1 MEGSTAVVVQKE
13 KESFADLVR
22 HGAGVEWPVARI
34 AALNKLLP
42 RDFQNDP
49 TSAIALAIRAKR
61 SGLDPFTQI
70 HAWKNERGDLQ
81 FQTARDGFI
90 EIASRDPHVES
101 LEFQHVY
108 EGESFEWRKDSD
120 GKVHITHSGGLKK
133 GDLIGAYCC
142 AHMVGD
148 KADHLEMRLVQDYRH
163 LMKKSNWVNYLPDML
178 LTRVVSA
185 CVRLVCPA
193 SAGLY
198 SEADF
203 VLNETDTSKEMIRR
217 FQEENVQ
224 GQVERIRGRLASVED
239 TLYEEQEVDEE
250 KWHRAPEPVEEPP
263 YCDVCGG
270 VHDGPCPD
278 EFAPEVEN
286 AQEAAH
292 EDIESRYE
300 CAFCDEVKDSQQAL
314 AGHMRAHAEEKRTLE
329 EIVALPWPGAVDVSR
344 DDEGWWVVW
353 SVWLDKQ
360 LVRANN
366 LGMALKGSKAWLA
379 KEAGE
384 EIPDI
389 AARGSVTVLKP
400 VAPKL
405 SDIYRWATENGLSA
419 NDVGKVVQRDFEV
432 FRREGAATVNPF
444 DLDDAA
450 LIELFDTLKRQHAAD
465 GE

>member
-133 GDLIGAYCC
+133 GELIGAYCC
-142 AHMVGD
+142 AHMVGER
-148 KADHLEMRLVQDYRH
+148 ADHLEMRLVQDYRH

-203 VLNETDTSKEMIRR
+203 VLNESDTSKDLIRR

-224 GQVERIRGRLASVED
+224 GQVERIRGRLAAVEED
-239 TLYEEQEVDEE
+239 LDEDG
-250 KWHRAPEPVEEPP
+250 WHSAPEPIEEPP
-263 YCDVCGG
+263 YCDICGG
-270 VHDGPCPD
+270 LHEGPCPD
-278 EFAPEVEN
+278 EFADNVED
-286 AQEAAH
+286 AQEEAY
-292 EDIESRYE
+292 EEEPGEIESRYE
-300 CAFCDEVKDSQQAL
+300 CAFCGEVKDSQQAL

-329 EIVALPWPGAVDVSR
+329 EILALDWPDPVDVAR
-344 DDEGWWVVW
+344 DDDGKWVVTRVATQKTIV
-353 SVWLDKQ
+353 SGDSLRV
-360 LVRANN
+360 
-366 LGMALKGSKAWLA
+366 ALKGARAALEKAETGEVSKP
-379 KEAGE
+379 ES
-384 EIPDI
+384 
-389 AARGSVTVLKP
+389 AATVTSS
-400 VAPKL
+400 APSL
-405 SDIYRWATENGLSA
+405 SEIYRIASDNDLSA
-419 NDVGKVVQRDFEV
+419 NVVGRIVQDEFKE
-432 FRREGAATVNPF
+432 FKREGAVTVNPF
-444 DLDDAA
+444 DLDADARTK
-450 LIELFDTLKRQHAAD
+450 LLDLLKQQID
-465 GE
+465 GYAE